1 MAEQPPTDNSAS
13 YDYAILR
20 VLPRVERGE
29 CINAGVILFCRTKR
43 FLAAQV
49 ELDRKRLAAI
59 APPGFDVERVEAA
72 LATIPAICAGEG
84 PIGALP
90 QADRFHWIVSPHST
104 VIQAS
109 PVHCGRCTDPSAALE
124 HLMNVMVRK

>member
-1 MAEQPPTDNSAS
+1 MAEQPPTDRTAS

-29 CINAGVILFCRTKR
+29 FLNAGVILFCRTKR

-49 ELDRKRLAAI
+49 ALDRERLAAL
-59 APPGFDVERVEAA
+59 APPGFRVEKVEAA

-84 PIGALP
+84 PIGSLP

-104 VIQAS
+104 VVQAS
-109 PVHCGRCTDPSAALE
+109 PVHCGRCVDPNAALE
-124 HLMNVMVRK
+124 HLMNVMVRR

>member
-1 MAEQPPTDNSAS
+1 MAGQPPADTSAS
-13 YDYAILR
+13 YDYAVLR

-43 FLAAQV
+43 FLAARM
-49 ELDRKRLAAI
+49 ELDRARLAAL
-59 APPGFDVERVEAA
+59 APPGFDVDKVEAA

-104 VIQAS
+104 VVQAS
-109 PVHCGRCTDPSAALE
+109 PVHCGRCTDPAAALE
-124 HLMNVMVRK
+124 HLMNVMVRG